1 MNSPSF
7 GIGSGSN
14 RSSEDNGL
22 SSAAPLSNIDTSG
35 FKTAYDSTT
44 SSSSNSSPRSHFNTL
59 NSSSTATSPY
69 TITPLR
75 SPFEA
80 SVHQQNIFGQDLEET
95 VEVPAGMKKIAMP
108 ALLGAV
114 GRRKI
119 TGQHFV
125 CLTIGSRGDV
135 QPYIALGIQL
145 MQDGNRVTIASHPEY
160 RQWVESYGI
169 GYKEVGGDPGKLM
182 QLNIEHALFSPAW
195 FRESL
200 GHFRKWLDDLVSY

>member
-1 MNSPSF
+1 MT
-7 GIGSGSN
+7 
-14 RSSEDNGL
+14 
-22 SSAAPLSNIDTSG
+22 NIDTSG
-35 FKTAYDSTT
+35 SRLAYDTGTST
-44 SSSSNSSPRSHFNTL
+44 SSKSSPSSFFNTL

-69 TITPLR
+69 TIAPLR

-80 SVHQQNIFGQDLEET
+80 SVHQQNIFGQDLEEN
-95 VEVPAGMKKIAMP
+95 VVVPAGMKKIAMP

-169 GYKEVGGDPGKLM
+169 GYREVGGDPAALM
-182 QLNIEHALFSPAW
+182 SLNIDHTLFSPAW

-200 GHFRKWLDDLVSY
+200 GHFRKWLDDLVRFRFLFTPD